1 MGNASQEPLIFRIFT
16 EISLIDQTL
25 RTRLERALPGGMR
38 LAHFV
43 VLNHLARLGECNPL
57 ELARA
62 FRVTKG
68 AMTNTLQRLDAR
80 GFVDI
85 RPDPR
90 DGRAKLVAITPA
102 GRDARRAASKALT
115 THFGDVSG
123 IPSEEIELALP
134 FLSALRVLLSQGVVA
149 EAE

>member
-1 MGNASQEPLIFRIFT
+1 MGTASQEPLIFRIFT
-16 EISLIDQTL
+16 EVSLIDQTL
-25 RTRLERALPGGMR
+25 RTRLERALPDGLR

-43 VLNHLARLGECNPL
+43 ALNHLVAIGESNPL

-68 AMTNTLQRLDAR
+68 AMTNTIQRLDAR

-90 DGRAKLVAITPA
+90 DGRAKLVAITAA
-102 GRDARRAASKALT
+102 GRDARKAASKALAAS
-115 THFGDVSG
+115 FGEVSG
-123 IPSEEIELALP
+123 TIPSEEIELALP
-134 FLSALRVLLSQGVVA
+134 FLSALRVLLGQGDGC
-149 EAE
+149 